1 MHTLFKTSLAFYA
14 VALASH
20 SFAQVTFYQNE
31 NFQGPTFTA
40 ERPVSDLQRFGF
52 NDRASSVVVK
62 GGPWEVCDNVNFSGR
77 CVIMLPGNYPS
88 LSGTGLSER
97 VTSVRLANTG
107 TQVEDNRYPPV
118 AAAAVP
124 STESGQVVLYSGE
137 DFTGQ
142 SFTAQNQIEDFTR
155 FGFNDRALSAVVL
168 GDRWEACE
176 NIRFG
181 GRCVVL
187 RPGRY
192 PSLVAMGM
200 NGRISSVRAV
210 NYDARVNDDRYAPLP
225 PAVYDNRRRGG
236 ERLYEV
242 NVSSVRAVVN
252 TPEQRCW
259 MEPGVAAAPA
269 RGAPN
274 IGGAIAGALIGGVLG
289 HQVGGGTGKDL
300 ATIGGLAAGAA
311 LGANVGR
318 NNAGQ
323 QAATQ
328 DVQRCEPQVAQTRP
342 AYWDVTYIFRGQE
355 HRIQMTTAPGPTITV
370 NGQGEPRA

>member
-1 MHTLFKTSLAFYA
+1 MRTLLKTTFGACAL
-14 VALASH
+14 ALASH

-40 ERPVSDLQRFGF
+40 EGPVSDLQRFGF

-77 CVIMLPGNYPS
+77 CVTMLPGNYPS
-88 LSGTGLSER
+88 LNGTGLGDR
-97 VTSVRLANTG
+97 VTSVRLASNG
-107 TQVEDNRYPPV
+107 TRVEDNRYPP
-118 AAAAVP
+118 AAAAAP
-124 STESGQVVLYSGE
+124 TENGQVVLYSGE

-142 SFTAQNQIEDFTR
+142 SFTAKNQIDDFAR
-155 FGFNDRALSAVVL
+155 FGFNDRASSAVVL

-176 NIRFG
+176 NTRFY

-200 NGRISSVRAV
+200 NGRISSLREVS
-210 NYDARVNDDRYAPLP
+210 YDARVSDERYAPLP
-225 PAVYDNRRRGG
+225 VAAYDNRRRGG
-236 ERLYEV
+236 ERLYEANV
-242 NVSSVRAVVN
+242 NSVRAVVN

-269 RGAPN
+269 RGAPD

-311 LGANVGR
+311 LGANIGR
-318 NNAGQ
+318 NSAGQ
-323 QAATQ
+323 QAAIP
-328 DVQRCEPQVAQTRP
+328 DVQRCEPQAAQVTP
-342 AYWDVTYIFRGQE
+342 AYWDVVYTFRGQE
-355 HRIQMTTAPGPTITV
+355 HRVQMTTAPGATITV

>member
-1 MHTLFKTSLAFYA
+1 MAQ
-14 VALASH
+14 AL
-20 SFAQVTFYQNE
+20 
-31 NFQGPTFTA
+31 TA
-40 ERPVSDLQRFGF
+40 DGERPLYELARTGDEAAFEALI
-52 NDRASSVVVK
+52 
-62 GGPWEVCDNVNFSGR
+62 GPLVEPA
-77 CVIMLPGNYPS
+77 L
-88 LSGTGLSER
+88 
-97 VTSVRLANTG
+97 RLAHTM
-107 TQVEDNRYPPV
+107 
-118 AAAAVP
+118 
-124 STESGQVVLYSGE
+124 
-137 DFTGQ
+137 
-142 SFTAQNQIEDFTR
+142 
-155 FGFNDRALSAVVL
+155 L

-176 NIRFG
+176 NTRFG

-210 NYDARVNDDRYAPLP
+210 SYDARVSDERYAPLP
-225 PAVYDNRRRGG
+225 VAVYDNRRRGG

-274 IGGAIAGALIGGVLG
+274 IGGAIAGALIGGILG

-311 LGANVGR
+311 VGANIGR
-318 NNAGQ
+318 NSAGQ
-323 QAATQ
+323 PVATP
-328 DVQRCEPQVAQTRP
+328 DVQRCEPQAVQTKP
-342 AYWDVTYIFRGQE
+342 AYWDVTYNFRGQE
-355 HRIQMTTAPGPTITV
+355 HRVQMTTAPGPTITV